1 MSKPTL
7 LIRLLNNALVM
18 DLSQKCSSHTEGHFE
33 SFTEKKAH
41 SIQSSANGCLRGKHA
56 DPDPPAASLM
66 SERELT
72 QPSMMHVGYS
82 EEICKMLQ
90 ALLTNICGKARLE
103 LRLQSRADIGH
114 VTAT

>member
-1 MSKPTL
+1 MPWSWISSK
-7 LIRLLNNALVM
+7 NAALT
-18 DLSQKCSSHTEGHFE
+18 QKDTYFE
-33 SFTEKKAH
+33 SFAEKKAH
-41 SIQSSANGCLRGKHA
+41 SIQPSANGCLQGKHA